1 MEVNDLQH
9 VMRELPGGMVMVLNT
24 GAVITPEAEAM
35 LQALHSRSVG
45 GIRQHLEVLAKR
57 GADKFMS
64 AYYVGYGHKSIG
76 DCGTIT
82 IFIEGVSMLAA
93 KAIQDWPL
101 YSGQEASTRYIDFS
115 HQPFVDPFGEEGA
128 LSAELAKTRQLY
140 LDALDELVPV
150 LIARYPRNSSED
162 EKKYEKA
169 IRARAFDIARSLLPA
184 GATTNLAWHSNLRQ
198 VADKLVLLRH
208 HPLAE
213 VQQVAEAIEDAVRQA
228 HPASFTQKYYPA
240 TEKYNRDLMSQYYF
254 IDEECPDFEVMEDAV
269 NRELLTAYRTLMK
282 TRPNRHTELPKHIA
296 ECGHLRFRFLLD
308 FGSFRDIQ
316 RQRAV
321 TQRMPL
327 LSTSHGFEPWYL
339 EQMPESLRLRVKK
352 HLDEL
357 SGVLEAECVSAVDT
371 QYFLPMGYRVPIRLT
386 GNLHALT
393 YLAERRARSDVHP
406 TLQIRAH
413 QIADE
418 LRQRFGPSGLI
429 LHTDTE
435 PGRFDIKRGE
445 QDIVLIPS

>member
-1 MEVNDLQH
+1 MVINDLQH
-9 VMRELPGGMVMVLNT
+9 VMRELPNGGMVMVLNT

-45 GIRQHLEVLAKR
+45 GIKQHLEVLAKR

-115 HQPFVDPFGEEGA
+115 HQPFINPFGEESV
-128 LSAELAKTRQLY
+128 LSTELARTRQLY

-198 VADKLVLLRH
+198 VADKLALLRH
-208 HPLAE
+208 HPLTE
-213 VQQVAEAIEDAVRQA
+213 VRQVAETIEDAVCQA
-228 HPASFTQKYYPA
+228 HPASFTQKRHRE
-240 TEKYNRDLMSQYYF
+240 TEEYNRDLMSQYYF
-254 IDEECPDFEVMEDAV
+254 VDKECPEFEVVEDAIS
-269 NRELLTAYRTLMK
+269 RELLVDYRSLLE

-321 TQRMPL
+321 VQRMPL
-327 LSTSHGFEPWYL
+327 LSVTHGFELWYL
-339 EQMPESLRLRVKK
+339 EQMPEPLQHRVINRLFMLEHAVSD
-352 HLDEL
+352 LDPYN
-357 SGVLEAECVSAVDT
+357 A
-371 QYFLPMGYRVPIRLT
+371 QYFLPMGYRIPNRLT

-413 QIADE
+413 QMADE
-418 LRQRFGPSGLI
+418 LRQRFGPFGLV
-429 LHTDTE
+429 LYTDSE

-445 QDIVLIPS
+445 QDIIILP